1 MLLRNLFESLERTG
15 QGKSAVVGWGRGMGH
30 KGHMFLASSV
40 ITQAKEANADPYFV
54 VSKTVG
60 KDDPI
65 NPDEKLAIYK
75 KVFPQSGHI
84 FQTATDEMPDL
95 TRVLT
100 KLNQMDYTDVT
111 IVVGADQVKGLSYVK
126 QYNGKPDKAGNI
138 LFSFNTLNVIS
149 RQETNDPSRDQ
160 EGPRATPMRAV
171 LMDPAKSEEEK
182 FAVWRDAM
190 NPELSDEEV
199 MDLMH
204 KAQQRMQALV
214 KPKKGLKEFAPG
226 SGGGESG
233 RWYTDDQ
240 MTDIVGDGWWNDL
253 DVSGNISKQEMIE
266 QAQAWLDDQG
276 YSVQVLNCRL
286 NDDDMDWF
294 IEGSFHNPGFAKK
307 GVAEFAMSGGDDE
320 EDPFDNYPC
329 YDCGSTI
336 FLHHTKLCELAEDNA
351 IRDLPSKPGSQHWTG
366 EVPKG
371 LHTIPGLKEADSPA
385 MSHMAKSLENPPKV
399 MQHRAKRDQERER
412 QWMGSQIAKN
422 DKTSKDEWG
431 DLKQEDAAGV
441 GVIASKKQAKDPRYS
456 MSLTKDVRPGQVEKG
471 LKAFNLAELSSE
483 KLGQYKK
490 AAGAQATAADKAGD
504 TKKADKRFSG
514 IVKATKKQF
523 ANDEKA
529 EGVAVEPDP
538 TGYQKD
544 LLTTPKNSLVIDT
557 PGDLDW
563 YKLGQHYP
571 SLGTDDPHEYGQGDS
586 DMMIVPYSKKELVGL
601 KQKLDRLKMRYKD
614 IGGGHEQPEIHDRV
628 EEKMM
633 PASMFAGSK
642 KNKLGPAGQL
652 KGSMKRPARAG
663 DLVGGDMEEEK
674 QRLDPR
680 CWKGYRKQGTKM
692 KGGVRVNNCV
702 PVSEDVE
709 NIMDVLIN
717 KIIVNEAIQNNKR

>member
-111 IVVGADQVKGLSYVK
+111 IVVGADQVKGLRYVK

-204 KAQQRMQALV
+204 KAEQRMKAMV
-214 KPKKGLKEFAPG
+214 KPKK
-226 SGGGESG
+226 
-233 RWYTDDQ
+233 
-240 MTDIVGDGWWNDL
+240 
-253 DVSGNISKQEMIE
+253 
-266 QAQAWLDDQG
+266 
-276 YSVQVLNCRL
+276 
-286 NDDDMDWF
+286 
-294 IEGSFHNPGFAKK
+294 K
-307 GVAEFAMSGGDDE
+307 GIAEFAMSGDDE

-366 EVPKG
+366 EVPEG
-371 LHTIPGLKEADSPA
+371 LHTIPGLKETDSPA

-490 AAGAQATAADKAGD
+490 AAGAQATAADKVGD

-523 ANDEKA
+523 ANDEKGA
-529 EGVAVEPDP
+529 TEGVAVEPDP
-538 TGYQKD
+538 RGYQKD
-544 LLTTPKNSLVIDT
+544 LLTSPKNSLVVDT

-586 DMMIVPYSKKELVGL
+586 DMMVVPYSKKELVGL

-652 KGSMKRPARAG
+652 KVSMKRPARAG

-674 QRLDPR
+674 QRLDPS